1 MNQQPLPGAS
11 TVMTMGIISIVGS
24 LICCGPFAAIFSIIG
39 LVKAKTAE
47 QLYNANPDQYTDY
60 SNVKTGRILSYIGL
74 AISLIGLILLILYF
88 GFIIAFISSGEF
100 DNYSSQQ

>member
-24 LICCGPFAAIFSIIG
+24 LVCCGPFAAIFSIIG
-39 LVKAKTAE
+39 LTKAKTAE
-47 QLYNANPDQYTDY
+47 KLYHENPDQYTDY

-74 AISLIGLILLILYF
+74 ALSLISLVLLIIYF
-88 GFIIAFISSGEF
+88 GVIIAAISSGEF
-100 DNYSSQQ
+100 NSY

>member
-11 TVMTMGIISIVGS
+11 TALTMGIIATVGS

-39 LVKAKTAE
+39 LVQAKKAEKTYHE
-47 QLYNANPDQYTDY
+47 NPDMYSDY

-74 AISLIGLILLILYF
+74 AISIIMLIFWILYF
-88 GFIIAFISSGEF
+88 GVIIAMITNEQFVGDF
-100 DNYSSQQ
+100 